1 LRSTSRCVS
10 SDDFSWFVADAF
22 EVRKFSKIRNPR
34 EIYGHGSR
42 GSWRLG
48 VAGCRQKKSGK
59 ILVSPIIERI
69 RARNGDEEGGR

>member
-1 LRSTSRCVS
+1 
-10 SDDFSWFVADAF
+10 VADAF

-48 VAGCRQKKSGK
+48 VAGCRQKKK
-59 ILVSPIIERI
+59 RKNPCLTDH
-69 RARNGDEEGGR
+69 RANKSA